1 VCLKLFPSTV
11 SYQACHFSLLWHT
24 QKNSLQHK
32 LIRILFSL
40 HVMQANK
47 YEKNI
52 VEHIEG
58 CECEFGCGE
67 EQEEKL

>member
-1 VCLKLFPSTV
+1 
-11 SYQACHFSLLWHT
+11 
-24 QKNSLQHK
+24 
-32 LIRILFSL
+32 
-40 HVMQANK
+40 MQANK

-52 VEHIEG
+52 VEHSEG